1 LPLTGPPVAHTL
13 CCEAA
18 QLSEVRQALQE
29 ANAALEAYRQR
40 ETVFQSENQ
49 LRVKAQE
56 TVKQLQARVA
66 QLEKD
71 VAQRDEALVDMAQEL
86 GKSKLRV
93 STLAQFKA
101 TAQQEAW
108 VDDTTVDNCQLCNS
122 AFNLVNRKV
131 RRGLVA
137 RMTLVARLAADTVR
151 TDAVGCRGWR
161 GAPAPLPA
169 LRRRVLQQL
178 QQPAHELAQLRAAGT
193 RVRHVRTLAPE
204 QTLGGIA
211 CTVDVTV

>member
-1 LPLTGPPVAHTL
+1 MSCTSYF
-13 CCEAA
+13 EAA
-18 QLSEVRQALQE
+18 QLNEVRQTLQE
-29 ANAALEAYRQR
+29 ANAALEAYQQR
-40 ETVFQSENQ
+40 EAVFQSENQ

-131 RRGLVA
+131 RHLPEAEFGCQARRLHRALVH
-137 RMTLVARLAADTVR
+137 RHLA
-151 TDAVGCRGWR
+151 
-161 GAPAPLPA
+161 L
-169 LRRRVLQQL
+169 
-178 QQPAHELAQLRAAGT
+178 
-193 RVRHVRTLAPE
+193 
-204 QTLGGIA
+204 
-211 CTVDVTV
+211 